1 MQSRMSLPLWQLERN
16 YISSAPGQHIRN
28 PDPRAMPNTHDEE
41 SRAAS
46 DSDGAE
52 AVLYPEGNVIA
63 IVDKV
68 DELEP
73 LIELLTSS
81 GFLASEIQ
89 VAYGTSAAET
99 LRANTGRKGLAG
111 LAMRLAESI
120 GIPNDETAVKNRYAR
135 ALGDCH
141 FVVMILTPTE
151 ERKAL
156 AAKLLEEHGG
166 TFVNYLGRYTI
177 ELLNRN

>member
-1 MQSRMSLPLWQLERN
+1 MRH
-16 YISSAPGQHIRN
+16 YITVITRPHTPN
-28 PDPRAMPNTHDEE
+28 PNPRAMSGTHDQE
-41 SRAAS
+41 SRTVGES
-46 DSDGAE
+46 DRE
-52 AVLYPEGNVIA
+52 ETVLYPEGNVLA
-63 IVDKV
+63 IVDEV

-73 LIELLTSS
+73 LIESLRSG

-89 VAYGTSAAET
+89 VAYGRSAAET

-120 GIPNDETAVKNRYAR
+120 GIPNDETAVKNRYAS
-135 ALGDCH
+135 ALADCH

-156 AAKLLEEHGG
+156 AARLLRQHSGK
-166 TFVNYLGRYTI
+166 FVNYLGRYTI
-177 ELLNRN
+177 ELLNRD

>member
-1 MQSRMSLPLWQLERN
+1 MQSRMSLPLGQFERD
-16 YISSAPGQHIRN
+16 YISCGTRPHVRN
-28 PDPRAMPNTHDEE
+28 PNPQAMTSTHDEE
-41 SRAAS
+41 SRPIS
-46 DSDGAE
+46 DSDGE
-52 AVLYPEGNVIA
+52 QAVLYPEGNVIA
-63 IVDKV
+63 IVDNV

-73 LIELLTSS
+73 LVELLTSS

-89 VAYGTSAAET
+89 VAYGRSAAET
-99 LRANTGRKGLAG
+99 LRANTGRKGFAG

-135 ALGDCH
+135 ALADCH
-141 FVVMILTPTE
+141 YVVMILAPTE

-156 AAKLLEEHGG
+156 AARLLEEHGG

-177 ELLNRN
+177 ERLNRS